1 MESIGPTLKDG
12 DGFCCQVWHL
22 NSHHQEW
29 RLALK
34 HKDALDLRFA
44 SDAMAMA
51 HENHLPSQMARKM
64 G

>member
-1 MESIGPTLKDG
+1 LS
-12 DGFCCQVWHL
+12 CQFWHL
-22 NSHHQEW
+22 HSQNQEW

-51 HENHLPSQMARKM
+51 HENHLPSQMARKIWAKSWAIYL
-64 G
+64 GQNR